1 MSLTTLEARTIRLRL
16 VDISDAA
23 FILKLRQDERY
34 NRFLS
39 QVSDD
44 IDAQVSWI
52 ENYKHEEA
60 KGSQYYFI
68 IERLDGTPCG
78 TVRIY
83 DLQESSF
90 SWGSWILNEDK
101 TRYAAL
107 ESAFLVYKFGFDKFN
122 YKQSHFEVMK
132 GNDGVV
138 SFHKKMG
145 AIEVGQDEVNF
156 YFNIDKAAVEA
167 ARDRLRGKLL

>member
-1 MSLTTLEARTIRLRL
+1 MSLVNMEARTIRLRL
-16 VDISDAA
+16 VEISDAA

-39 QVSDD
+39 QVNND

-52 ENYKHEEA
+52 ERYKNEEA
-60 KGSQYYFI
+60 KGSQHYFI

-78 TVRIY
+78 TVRVY
-83 DLQESSF
+83 DLQENSF

-107 ESAFLVYKFGFDKFN
+107 ESAFLIYRFGFDILG

-145 AIEVGQDEVNF
+145 ATEVGQDEVNF
-156 YFNIDKAAVEA
+156 YFNIEKSAVEA
-167 ARDRLRGKLL
+167 AKDRLRGKIL

>member
-1 MSLTTLEARTIRLRL
+1 MHLKTLEGRTIRLRL
-16 VDISDAA
+16 VDISDAG
-23 FILKLRQDERY
+23 FILKLRQDDRY

-39 QVSDD
+39 QVRDD

-52 ENYKHEEA
+52 KNYKREEA
-60 KGSQYYFI
+60 KGLQYYFI

-78 TVRIY
+78 TVRVY
-83 DLQESSF
+83 DLKESSF

-107 ESAFLVYKFGFDKFN
+107 ESAFLIYKFGFDSLN
-122 YKQSHFEVMK
+122 YERSHFEVMK

-145 AIEVGQDEVNF
+145 AKEVGQDEANF

-167 ARDRLRGKLL
+167 AWDRLRGKV

>member
-1 MSLTTLEARTIRLRL
+1 MSLINMEARTIRLRL
-16 VDISDAA
+16 VEISDAA

-39 QVSDD
+39 QVNND

-52 ENYKHEEA
+52 ERYKNEEA

-78 TVRIY
+78 TVRVY
-83 DLQESSF
+83 DRQENSF

-107 ESAFLVYKFGFDKFN
+107 ESAFLIYRFGFDILG

-145 AIEVGQDEVNF
+145 ATEVGQDEVNF
-156 YFNIDKAAVEA
+156 YFNIEKSAVEA
-167 ARDRLRGKLL
+167 AKDRLRGKIL

>member
-1 MSLTTLEARTIRLRL
+1 MRLTKLEARTIRLRL
-16 VDISDAA
+16 VEINDAA

-39 QVSDD
+39 QVSND

-52 ENYKHEEA
+52 ESYKDEEA
-60 KGSQYYFI
+60 KGFQYYFI
-68 IERLDGTPCG
+68 IERLDGVPCG
-78 TVRIY
+78 TVRVY
-83 DLQESSF
+83 DFQENSF

-107 ESAFLVYKFGFDKFN
+107 ESAFLIYKFGFENLN
-122 YKQSHFEVMK
+122 YERSHFEVMK

-145 AIEVGQDEVNF
+145 AIEMGQDEINF
-156 YFNIDKAAVEA
+156 YFKIDKAAVEA
-167 ARDRLRGKLL
+167 AWDRLRGKVS